1 MTEQEFL
8 KIMTFM
14 SVAYSKEVD
23 AGQTSVWYTF
33 FRDDD
38 YDQVRMAVKQLCVTS
53 KFFPSIAEI
62 KAAMAENSTQQLTSD
77 QAWEEVQKAITRYGY
92 YQAEEAMK
100 SLPET
105 TQYAV
110 MQLGGFQ
117 RVCSSESGDWLRKD
131 FSKIYDDLRSR
142 NITRYVTGDL
152 ITIADIAEHR
162 KRIETRVEDED
173 GIVF

>member
-1 MTEQEFL
+1 MTREEFL
-8 KIMTFM
+8 KGLTVLITI
-14 SVAYSKEVD
+14 YSKDMTQEQTAMWYQFFENDSFD
-23 AGQTSVWYTF
+23 A
-33 FRDDD
+33 FRN
-38 YDQVRMAVKQLCVTS
+38 AIKEIIVTN

-162 KRIETRVEDED
+162 KRIETREEE
-173 GIVF
+173 IVF